1 MTGKDTP
8 LPLRTFIAIELPPE
22 VKDLLTR
29 IQAGLE
35 SRASGRITWTTQEL
49 MHLTLRFTGNI
60 EEQQVRVVADAME
73 RATQGIKGFKL
84 TTGGIGAFPG
94 LKNPELIYLGLG
106 ESYRLTALS
115 DRINAVT
122 SLGTGGPKR
131 PPLIKKYR
139 PHLTLC
145 RVRRKGRI
153 NGLSAFAESFTGT
166 GRITFNVSEIIL
178 FKSDLT
184 GKTPVYTA
192 LRRIELG

>member
-8 LPLRTFIAIELPPE
+8 LPLRTFIAIELPP
-22 VKDLLTR
+22 
-29 IQAGLE
+29 G
-35 SRASGRITWTTQEL
+35 ASGRITWTTQEL